1 MIGKLNNIYQK
12 LNGRQTQILGSEYF
26 SKYAVLL
33 PIIEKNHE
41 PHILF
46 EVRSYQLR
54 RQPGEIC
61 FPGGRKDSDD
71 KDEMCTAV
79 RETVEELGVEKH
91 KITNIVPLDYLVT
104 PFGTIIYPYV
114 GTLSEHIELKPNFD
128 EVEEVFSVPLSFFEK
143 VTPEVY
149 QVNCKMEPEENF
161 PFEHII
167 GGEDYQWQ
175 TRSIKEYFYYYEDK
189 VIWGLTAR
197 ILNHFL
203 EVLKE

>member
-1 MIGKLNNIYQK
+1 MEKLHSIYQK
-12 LNGRQTQILGSEYF
+12 LSNRETQILGSGEF

-61 FPGGRKDSDD
+61 FPGGRKDPHD
-71 KDEMCTAV
+71 KDEMYTAL
-79 RETVEELGVEKH
+79 RETMEELGVEQSR
-91 KITNIVPLDYLVT
+91 ITNIVPLDYLVT
-104 PFGTIIYPYV
+104 PFGTIIYPFA
-114 GTLSEHIELKPNFD
+114 GTISQHTRIKPNPG
-128 EVEEVFSVPLSFFEK
+128 EVEEVFTVPLSFFEK
-143 VTPEVY
+143 ATPEIY
-149 QVNCKMEPEENF
+149 EVNCKMEPEENF

-167 GGEDYQWQ
+167 GGKNYQWQ
-175 TRSIKEYFYYYEDK
+175 TRSIKEYFYFYEDK

-197 ILNHFL
+197 ILTHFL
-203 EVLKE
+203 DVLRE

>member
-1 MIGKLNNIYQK
+1 MEKIHNIYQK
-12 LNGRQTQILGSEYF
+12 LNGRETQILGSEYF

-33 PIIEKNHE
+33 PLIEKNHE

-46 EVRSYQLR
+46 EVRSYQMR

-61 FPGGRKDSDD
+61 FPGGRKDPQD
-71 KDEMCTAV
+71 KDEMYTAI
-79 RETVEELGVEKH
+79 RETVEELGVEKR
-91 KITNIVPLDYLVT
+91 KITNILPLDYLVT
-104 PFGTIIYPYV
+104 PFGMIIYPYV
-114 GTLSEHIELKPNFD
+114 GTISEHTELKPNPD

-143 VTPEVY
+143 ATPEVY
-149 QVNCKMEPEENF
+149 TVNCKMEPEENF

-197 ILNHFL
+197 ILTHFL
-203 EVLKE
+203 EVLK